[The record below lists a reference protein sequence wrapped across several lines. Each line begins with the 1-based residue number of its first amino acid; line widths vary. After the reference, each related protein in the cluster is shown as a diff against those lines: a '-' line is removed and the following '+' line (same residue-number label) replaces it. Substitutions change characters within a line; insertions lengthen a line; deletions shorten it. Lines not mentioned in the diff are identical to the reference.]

1 LKDVRDEDEALNKAT
16 DADSKSYGVKGQLQ
30 REGDLS
36 CSIKIHPHFDEVP
49 PEQGE
54 KPDSKESRDNV
65 DDVPYPFRKLENKEI
80 HKHMAF
86 EKGGKGDSET
96 DHDGAGKGDQFIGAD
111 DRPAKG
117 PQDDIRYR
125 QEHHEGDGDSC
136 DDIEELA
143 ESVDLVDYRLH
154 EAPLLDEGW
163 HLNQTGK
170 GWIPSL
176 PLTFTS
182 EVSSVLLGR
191 I

>member
-16 DADSKSYGVKGQLQ
+16 DADSKSNRVKGQLQ

-65 DDVPYPFRKLENKEI
+65 NGVPYPFRKLENKEI

-86 EKGGKGDSET
+86 EKGGEGDSET
-96 DHDGAGKGDQFIGAD
+96 DHDGAGKGDQFIGAY
-111 DRPAKG
+111 DRPSKR
-117 PQDDIRYR
+117 PQDDVRYG

-143 ESVDLVDYRLH
+143 ESVHLVDYRLH
-154 EAPLLDEGW
+154 EAPLLNELAFKPNGEGMSP
-163 HLNQTGK
+163 
-170 GWIPSL
+170 IPSPDL
-176 PLTFTS
+176 YF
-182 EVSSVLLGR
+182 
-191 I
+191 